1 MNLVDHCI
9 QDLRFALRQ
18 LLKHRGFACT
28 AVAVLSLG
36 IAGSVAIF
44 GFVDSA
50 LIKPLPYR
58 DPYRLVTV
66 FSARPDLAHGQMRGA
81 VSYLDF
87 IDWRSRNRGFE
98 SIAAY
103 DVRGGFT
110 LTTPSG
116 PERVSGL
123 RVTSGFF
130 RTLGVTPALGREFL
144 WDEEGLSAL
153 PAVVLSYSAWQ
164 RRFGG
169 SPDILGRTITL
180 QSPWL
185 SGAEPHVVIGVLP
198 PDFHFALA
206 EHAEFWAT
214 IRGPQ
219 ACWDVRGCRSL
230 QAVARLAPWVTGS
243 LQLHPSCAF
252 SDATALPSAS
262 FPPTWVRGTSEMR
275 KLR

>member
-87 IDWRSRNRGFE
+87 IDWRSRNRGFK

-262 FPPTWVRGTSEMR
+262 FPPT
-275 KLR
+275 